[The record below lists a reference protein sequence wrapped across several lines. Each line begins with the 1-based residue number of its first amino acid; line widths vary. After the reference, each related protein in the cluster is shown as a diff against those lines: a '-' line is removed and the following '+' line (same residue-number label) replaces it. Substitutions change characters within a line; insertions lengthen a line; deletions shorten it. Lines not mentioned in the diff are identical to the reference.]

1 MSTGAVP
8 GWRAARFEP
17 ARPFPRRAG
26 ELIRKLVRESTELW
40 NEHSPQ
46 RYPTASDAG
55 SYVDMACTSVRKLQ
69 EVDDALLTWHEKW
82 NPSLPAADKL
92 VRIWEQVKL
101 FREKIAAGIQSWRSS
116 PPLSG

>member
-1 MSTGAVP
+1 LSQLD
-8 GWRAARFEP
+8 
-17 ARPFPRRAG
+17 PFLDALA

-55 SYVDMACTSVRKLQ
+55 SYVDVACTSVRKLE
-69 EVDDALLTWHEKW
+69 EVDDALLAWHGKW
-82 NPSLPAADKL
+82 NPSLPAANKL

-101 FREKIAAGIQSWRSS
+101 FRETIAAGIQSWRPS
-116 PPLSG
+116 PRLSG